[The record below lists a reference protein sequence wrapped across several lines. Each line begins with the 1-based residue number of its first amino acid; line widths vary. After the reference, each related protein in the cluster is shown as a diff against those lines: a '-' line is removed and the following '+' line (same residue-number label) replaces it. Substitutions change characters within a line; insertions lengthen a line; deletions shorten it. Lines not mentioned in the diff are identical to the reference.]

1 MARKIVDGIAEY
13 AIETRDGNSVKIMY
27 DTEILSKMKRRA
39 IDRAKEKKQDAIE
52 RENILKKIS
61 AGLVLLMIALSG
73 KTMLK
78 KATEEYN
85 RCMKTKGS
93 VFVQKVSEDFE
104 KVELLLV
111 DGYTIVDFEVVGY
124 SGKYAQVDISLVS
137 DRMQKVK
144 HSCMLKQSRSST
156 NPLYVLDL
164 PKEKMILPKI

>member
-1 MARKIVDGIAEY
+1 MIIFNYKNLTKRDGIAEY

-61 AGLVLLMIALSG
+61 AGLVLLIAVFFVIVLVFAGNYSFFLTLFIVLSLCILPLMIAL
-73 KTMLK
+73 
-78 KATEEYN
+78 
-85 RCMKTKGS
+85 
-93 VFVQKVSEDFE
+93 
-104 KVELLLV
+104 
-111 DGYTIVDFEVVGY
+111 
-124 SGKYAQVDISLVS
+124 SGKYAQVDISLDG

>member
-61 AGLVLLMIALSG
+61 AGLVLLIAVFFVIVLVFAGNYSFFLTLFIVLSLCILPLMIAL
-73 KTMLK
+73 
-78 KATEEYN
+78 
-85 RCMKTKGS
+85 
-93 VFVQKVSEDFE
+93 
-104 KVELLLV
+104 
-111 DGYTIVDFEVVGY
+111 

>member
-13 AIETRDGNSVKIMY
+13 VIETRDGKSVKIMY

-39 IDRAKEKKQDAIE
+39 IERAKEKKQDAIE
-52 RENILKKIS
+52 RENILKK
-61 AGLVLLMIALSG
+61 
-73 KTMLK
+73 
-78 KATEEYN
+78 ATEEYN
-85 RCMKTKGS
+85 RCIKTKGS

-111 DGYTIVDFEVVGY
+111 DGYTIVNFEVVGY
-124 SGKYAQVDISLVS
+124 SGKYAQVDISLVG

-144 HSCMLKQSRSST
+144 HSCVLKQSRSST

-164 PKEKMILPKI
+164 PKEKLILPKK